1 MAKGVVPM
9 DVLLRIAVASPDVN
23 VSAFCREHG
32 INRDTFYVWRKRYL
46 EEGVAGL
53 EARSRAPKS
62 SPQRI
67 DPAIEG
73 EIIRLRKQ
81 LDEDG
86 DYHGAVTIHW
96 HLGRQGWRSVPSM
109 TTVWRVL
116 GRHGFIEPQPHK
128 RPKASFRRF
137 EASAPN
143 ELWQTDFTEW
153 MIRTG
158 LVKIFS
164 FLDDH
169 SRVALRLRAVLQA
182 TTEAAWTAFCEAAWA
197 WGTPLGQ
204 LSDNGLCFSGKLRG
218 FEVHFETQLRA
229 IGVMPMTSR
238 PFHPQTCGKVERFQ
252 QTLKKWLARQPL
264 AGDLDEIQAQLD
276 TFADHY
282 NHHRPHQG
290 IGRRTPVERWM
301 ATPPAINLGT
311 SLPGPARQREVL
323 VSRTGEAP
331 VRPWRIN
338 VGTRWAGHTA
348 QVSTD
353 DTHFAVFIG
362 GQLIA
367 AGAIDPTRSYQGL
380 KGRSLTVG

>member
-1 MAKGVVPM
+1 MAKGTVPM

-32 INRDTFYVWRKRYL
+32 INRDTFYVWRKRYQ

-53 EARSRAPKS
+53 EARSRAPKT
-62 SPQRI
+62 SPGRI
-67 DPAIEG
+67 DPAVED

-81 LDEDG
+81 LAEDG
-86 DYHGAVTIHW
+86 HDHGAVTIQW
-96 HLGRQGWRSVPSM
+96 HLGRQGWRSVPSVS
-109 TTVWRVL
+109 TVWRVL
-116 GRHGFIEPQPHK
+116 GRHGFIEPQPQK

-143 ELWQTDFTEW
+143 ELWQTDFILW
-153 MIRTG
+153 VIATG
-158 LVKIFS
+158 VVKIFT

-169 SRVALRLRAVLQA
+169 SRVALRIKAVLEA
-182 TTEAAWTAFCEAAWA
+182 TTEAAWATFCEAAWA
-197 WGTPLGQ
+197 WGLPFGQ
-204 LSDNGLCFSGKLRG
+204 LSDNGLCFSGKVRG
-218 FEVHFETQLRA
+218 FEVLFETQLRA
-229 IGVMPMTSR
+229 VGVEPKTSR

-252 QTLKKWLARQPL
+252 QTLKNWLVRQPL
-264 AGDLDEIQAQLD
+264 AADLAELQAQLD
-276 TFADHY
+276 AFADYY
-282 NHHRPHQG
+282 NNERPHQG
-290 IGRRTPVERWM
+290 IGRCTPVERWM

-323 VSRTGEAP
+323 ISRTGEAQ

-338 VGTRWAGHTA
+338 LGTSWAGHTA

-353 DTHFAVFIG
+353 DSHFVVFIA

-367 AGAIDPTRSYQGL
+367 AGAIDPSRSYQGL
-380 KGRSLTVG
+380 RGRLLTPG